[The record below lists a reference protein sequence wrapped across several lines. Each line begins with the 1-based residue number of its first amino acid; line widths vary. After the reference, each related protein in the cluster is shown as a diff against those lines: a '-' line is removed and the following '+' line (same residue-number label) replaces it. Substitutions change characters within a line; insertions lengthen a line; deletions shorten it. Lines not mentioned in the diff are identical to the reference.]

1 MRGFYELEV
10 AVNMTGDDK
19 EWEEEIPNDH
29 KDICC
34 EDDYDDEE
42 DEDEEREW
50 CD

>member
-1 MRGFYELEV
+1 MYGFYELKIT
-10 AVNMTGDDK
+10 MTGDNK
-19 EWEEEIPNDH
+19 EWEENIPGDH
-29 KDICC
+29 KNICC